1 MVQPKGKNKHTNKH
15 KAAAELGKKCG
26 HLHREKASGLSWVT
40 DKHFEKYFSFIF
52 SHKRRNSCRKW
63 KLTLP
68 GQKKKKRI
76 AHFESWHMA
85 VCLALQSKS
94 GILLEPYGWIKKG
107 NGFEQT
113 EGSSQVMIKSWGII
127 CPKKLPVL
135 DLNLKGG
142 GCQKIHQCVF
152 LLKWENKYP
161 RQSTTSQLC
170 LDDLTFQSPLN
181 QLKEN
186 SYF

>member
-1 MVQPKGKNKHTNKH
+1 MAKNVGIFTEKRHQVCHEWQTNILKNILVLFFPI
-15 KAAAELGKKCG
+15 KEETVVGNG
-26 HLHREKASGLSWVT
+26 NWPYQ
-40 DKHFEKYFSFIF
+40 DK
-52 SHKRRNSCRKW
+52 
-63 KLTLP
+63 
-68 GQKKKKRI
+68 KKKKRI